1 MYQYL
6 YTDIA
11 DIFFEYIHSLA
22 PDYIQEIDDNI
33 KSNGWRIKNILDI
46 ENSLDLL
53 GIFQTFYRNTG
64 RLPLTN
70 GLLIITDGE
79 APEGEDKIN
88 MKNLYEMFR
97 QINSHGLVSVSFL
110 GAIHI
115 YFNGGELYQIRNA
128 LTELYKNLSY
138 TTPSGA
144 RSF

>member
-11 DIFFEYIHSLA
+11 DIFFEYIHLLA

-70 GLLIITDGE
+70 GLLLVTDGE

-97 QINSHGLVSVSFL
+97 QINSHGLVSVPFL